1 MFYNRDQ
8 MENRDFVIIGT
19 GPAGISA
26 AITAAKSGIEVTV
39 LGEDPRIGGQIF
51 RQIIPP
57 LQAQRHYIETQNQ
70 ILFRRLNKELEK
82 VHIHFLSNT
91 VVWGI
96 FEDKIIATDS
106 KDHPLIKAKKL
117 LIAEGAYETPV
128 AFPGWTL
135 PGVMTLGGIQIL
147 LKSQGVI
154 PQGKILIAGTGPL
167 LYFTAAQLVK
177 NGANVIG
184 VLEASP
190 LSQWMKWIFQLM
202 RSPKLLWKGIQY
214 LLILKKH
221 RVPVYYSHVVVKAQ
235 GEEHLE
241 KIVFA
246 KADKHWKPLRRTE
259 KTMKVDILGLNW
271 GFVPSTIFSHMAGC
285 EHECDPLMRWW
296 IPKTN
301 SNYETLR
308 EGIFVAG
315 DCTGIGGVKLAVLEG
330 KIAGTEVSFQ
340 LGRISKLMADRHQAR
355 LKKSLSRQQWY
366 YEFLRKI
373 YAFRSG
379 LLHLLSDDT
388 IICRCEEIDY
398 KTITKI
404 IEDGARHIDQ
414 IKRLLRVGMGRCQG
428 RFCYP
433 TLLGLLANI
442 LPLNELRKE
451 DFSARPPAKPIPLKI
466 LSKESPLEEENNK
479 L

>member
-1 MFYNRDQ
+1 
-8 MENRDFVIIGT
+8 
-19 GPAGISA
+19 
-26 AITAAKSGIEVTV
+26 
-39 LGEDPRIGGQIF
+39 
-51 RQIIPP
+51 
-57 LQAQRHYIETQNQ
+57 QRHYIETQNQ
-70 ILFRRLNKELEK
+70 ILFKRLNKELEK

-106 KDHPLIKAKKL
+106 KDHALIKAKKL

-128 AFPGWTL
+128 AFPGWTM
-135 PGVMTLGGIQIL
+135 PGVMTLGGVQIL

-190 LSQWMKWIFQLM
+190 LSQWMKWIFRLI
-202 RSPKLLWKGIQY
+202 RSPKLLMKGIQY

-241 KIVFA
+241 KIIFA
-246 KADKHWKPLRRTE
+246 KADKHWKPLSRTE
-259 KTMKVDILGLNW
+259 KTVNVDILGLNW
-271 GFVPSTIFSHMAGC
+271 GFIPSTIFSHMAGC
-285 EHECDPLMRWW
+285 QHECDPLMRWW

-301 SNYETLR
+301 SNYETLK

-315 DCTGIGGVKLAVLEG
+315 DCTGIGGVKSAVLEG
-330 KIAGTEVSFQ
+330 EIAGTEVSFQ

-355 LKKSLSRQQWY
+355 LKKSISHQKWY

-373 YAFRSG
+373 YAFRPG

-404 IEDGARHIDQ
+404 IEDGAHHIDQ

-442 LPLNELRKE
+442 LPLNELHKE

-466 LSKESPLEEENNK
+466 LSKESPSGEENNK